1 MKGNYYM
8 NTENII
14 YDLAMIYA
22 KERFHDTLK
31 GLSEEQKI
39 DYDDLTKLLYCY
51 FEDAYMAFHLMPAH
65 WFDFSDIKHKI
76 D

>member
-1 MKGNYYM
+1 MKGYYYM
-8 NTENII
+8 NIDNLI

-39 DYDDLTKLLYCY
+39 DYDNLTKLLYCY
-51 FEDAYMAFHLMPAH
+51 FEDAYIAFHLMPAH
-65 WFDFSDIKHKI
+65 WFDFSDITTSN
-76 D
+76 